1 MVLRFFIVSS
11 VASFSLSS
19 NSTFGVESAGS
30 KSCSFVS
37 FASASMV
44 EHLSSS
50 YGLTV
55 PSNSAMLA
63 LRLVSFVTLGED
75 LHQVFAGAVR
85 RSLDRILRPVL
96 ATLLLRCLHHAG
108 GHHVWG
114 STCAAGEHRVDVL
127 VELGRSLSGE
137 LFLSDDRPVKE
148 LARGFESVAGMQ
160 CRWSHA
166 TCRDDTIDEPAAI
179 APTQHGEHVWMTSLK
194 LEPTSDDKNSRSR
207 HQVRVPKHPHSL
219 RKERDV

>member
-85 RSLDRILRPVL
+85 GLWIVFFVQYSPRFCSVASITLVAITYGVPLVRL
-96 ATLLLRCLHHAG
+96 ASIGWTCLLN
-108 GHHVWG
+108 
-114 STCAAGEHRVDVL
+114 S
-127 VELGRSLSGE
+127 GRSLSGE

-148 LARGFESVAGMQ
+148 LARGFESVAGNAVSMSMP
-160 CRWSHA
+160 RAVMTLLMNPLPSL
-166 TCRDDTIDEPAAI
+166 
-179 APTQHGEHVWMTSLK
+179 QHNTENTFLMTSLK